1 MALSIEIGRNCAYLV
16 EASVS
21 KSKIVIKKTHYFEF
35 PEEWITD
42 KGIIN
47 IDEFSELLN
56 TNLRDNGF
64 KNKKTDICIN
74 NSSIIYRELIVPQ
87 IDEKRLPL
95 LIRSEMISVLNLTPN
110 YIMDYMILEEIND
123 NDKSMI
129 RVLAVAILDI
139 ALESYINCAK
149 ACKLKVE
156 VIDSATNAILKLV
169 DGLTIFSDNQQ
180 LILADVTSNHL
191 RLYLFENGKYALS
204 RNNRLM
210 NYTDK
215 SEKEFIEAVIENINK
230 MIQFSYTRDNGSNAK
245 KVVLSGIDELLIT
258 IQKRIS
264 EELAIPCEI
273 ITLPKY
279 IESNVKYENRYI
291 NAIGSLIRK

>member
-1 MALSIEIGRNCAYLV
+1 MTLSIEIGRNCAYLV

-21 KSKIVIKKTHYFEF
+21 KSKIVIKKTHYFDF

-56 TNLRDNGF
+56 TNLKENGF
-64 KNKKTDICIN
+64 KTKKTDICIN
-74 NSSIIYRELIVPQ
+74 NSSIIYRELLVPQ

-110 YIMDYMILEEIND
+110 YIMDYRILEEIND

-139 ALESYINCAK
+139 ALESYISCAK

-169 DGLTIFSDNQQ
+169 DGLNIFSDNQQ
-180 LILADVTSNHL
+180 LILADVTYNHL

-210 NYTDK
+210 NYTENT
-215 SEKEFIEAVIENINK
+215 EKEFIDAVIENINK

-273 ITLPKY
+273 ITMPNY